1 MKPLNPPLHQLER
14 LPRTFY
20 FGSNAYNYCRR
31 SETIIGRGMM
41 ADVVLQAPA
50 QVGDFL
56 VDVPPLGKT
65 YRVIQIIGEHLNY
78 GEQDKALQRV
88 QLGGYSHDKK
98 EILNHE

>member
-1 MKPLNPPLHQLER
+1 MV
-14 LPRTFY
+14 
-20 FGSNAYNYCRR
+20 
-31 SETIIGRGMM
+31 
-41 ADVVLQAPA
+41 ADLVLQAPA

-56 VDVPPLGKT
+56 VDVPPLRKN

-88 QLGGYSHDKK
+88 QLGVIPTLKR